1 MTKIATHNG
10 KFHADEVFA
19 ISLLRSLDR
28 FRDAEIIR
36 TRDPELLKTA
46 DVVVDVGST
55 YDPLTNRY
63 DHHQPEFKD
72 SFSSKFETLL
82 SSAGLVYKHFGR
94 EILSVKAAQLST
106 NQIEALYQ
114 HVYESF
120 VEPFDANDNGI
131 SAYPSDIKPKFARG
145 FDIFYHVNL
154 LNPGWN
160 VSITSEVSNSAFM
173 KAVEMVT
180 DVFNLYLNDCL
191 NSWLPARVIVHEA
204 LESKASIASAHSSDS
219 GILIL
224 ATSCPWKDHLFNA
237 EGTEGILYLIYP
249 EGANNSWRIQ
259 ACPESPDSFKSRL
272 SLPEAW
278 RGLRDAE
285 LDTALAAYGIES
297 GAIFIHRSG
306 FIGGHKT
313 QAGAIAMARVAINMK
328 NNSLHNI

>member
-28 FRDAEIIR
+28 YRDAEIIR
-36 TRDPELLKTA
+36 TRDPEVLKTA

-55 YDPLTNRY
+55 YDPSTHRY

-72 SFSSKFETLL
+72 SFSPNFKTLL

-94 EILSVKAAQLST
+94 EILSNKAVQLST

-131 SAYPSDIKPKFARG
+131 SAYPPEIKPKFARS
-145 FDIFYHVNL
+145 FDIFSHVNL

-160 VSITSEVSNSAFM
+160 VTITPEVSNSAFM
-173 KAVEMVT
+173 NAVEMVT
-180 DVFNLYLNDCL
+180 GVFNLYLNDCL
-191 NSWLPARVIVHEA
+191 NSWLPARAIVHEA
-204 LESKASIASAHSSDS
+204 LETKSKFAAASTHPSDA

-224 ATSCPWKDHLFNA
+224 TTSCPWKDHLFNA
-237 EGTEGILYLIYP
+237 EGTEDILYLIYP

-259 ACPESPDSFKSRL
+259 ACPEAPDSFQSRL
-272 SLPEAW
+272 PLPEAW

-285 LDTALAAYGIES
+285 LDAVLASGGVES
-297 GAIFIHRSG
+297 GAVFIHRSG

-313 QAGAIAMARVAINMK
+313 QTGAIAMARLAIEMK
-328 NNSLHNI
+328 NKK